1 MTDEERK
8 EIIARDA
15 HNCEIQQQI
24 NDLKRE
30 LTSTDYQVIKCYEAS
45 LMNEEMPY
53 DYESVIADR
62 QKKRDKINELQSQL
76 EDSGE

>member
-1 MTDEERK
+1 MTPEERE

-15 HNCEIQQQI
+15 HNCKIQRQI
-24 NDLKRE
+24 DDLKRE
-30 LTSTDYQVIKCYEAS
+30 LSATDYQVIKCYEAS

-53 DYESVIADR
+53 DYETVIADR

-76 EDSGE
+76 EDTE